1 MESITH
7 TCERSLLTRQQS
19 WARLTLTKLF
29 LWKRNYRTR
38 RHLSELPEHLWNDI
52 GLEKQE
58 VLRESRKPFWRV

>member
-19 WARLTLTKLF
+19 WFRLTLTKLF

-38 RHLSELPEHLWNDI
+38 RHLSELPEHLWDDI